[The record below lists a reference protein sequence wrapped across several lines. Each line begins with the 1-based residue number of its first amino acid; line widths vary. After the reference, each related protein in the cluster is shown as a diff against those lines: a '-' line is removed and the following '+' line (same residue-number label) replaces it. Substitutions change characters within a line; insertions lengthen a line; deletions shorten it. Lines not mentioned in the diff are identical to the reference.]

1 MPMNDQQD
9 HIVKSYDEELNRLQG
24 EIVRMGGLAMDQLQR
39 ASRALQEG
47 DTELAQQVI
56 VSDQKVDALELEIS
70 SDVLRLL
77 ARRQP
82 MATDLR
88 FVLASLRIAA
98 AIERIGDYATNIA
111 KRSLALAEMR
121 SPEPAHGLTEMAAY
135 AANMLR
141 EALDAYVRRDTG
153 AAMAVRESDLELDR
167 RYNSLFRE
175 LLTYTMEDVRNIG
188 TCAHFLFIAKNIERI
203 GDHVTNIAE
212 NIWFQT
218 EGELPAE
225 KRPKGDNTNIT
236 PSS

>member
-1 MPMNDQQD
+1 MNDQQD
-9 HIVKSYDEELNRLQG
+9 HIVKSYDDELKRLQG
-24 EIVRMGGLAMDQLQR
+24 EIVRMGGLAMEQLQL
-39 ASRALQEG
+39 ASRALQDG
-47 DTELAQQVI
+47 DTELAQRVI

-121 SPEPAHGLTEMAAY
+121 APEPAHGLTEMSAY

-141 EALDAYVRRDTG
+141 EALDAYVRRDTA

-225 KRPKGDNTNIT
+225 KRSKGDNTNIN
-236 PSS
+236 PDS

>member
-1 MPMNDQQD
+1 M
-9 HIVKSYDEELNRLQG
+9 
-24 EIVRMGGLAMDQLQR
+24 R
-39 ASRALQEG
+39 A
-47 DTELAQQVI
+47 
-56 VSDQKVDALELEIS
+56 
-70 SDVLRLL
+70 
-77 ARRQP
+77 
-82 MATDLR
+82 
-88 FVLASLRIAA
+88 
-98 AIERIGDYATNIA
+98 
-111 KRSLALAEMR
+111 
-121 SPEPAHGLTEMAAY
+121 PEPALTEMSAY

-141 EALDAYVRRDTG
+141 EALDAYVRRDTA

-225 KRPKGDNTNIT
+225 KRSKGDNTNIN
-236 PSS
+236 PDS